1 MQNKHNF
8 FFLFG
13 NPNFQ
18 GGGGGAKPV
27 GPNSQLLPKICF
39 GGSPYVFGIWVFVF
53 GLYLAFGVVY
63 LVFGSFFG
71 ISECVIAIWSCV
83 FCNL

>member
-1 MQNKHNF
+1 MQNKHYF
-8 FFLFG
+8 FF
-13 NPNFQ
+13 PIWESQ
-18 GGGGGAKPV
+18 RTMRGGVKPV